1 MASQW
6 TVTRPKIIV
15 KAPVVEPEPTQPT
28 EADAEPET
36 VQPVE
41 AKPEPDKKKV
51 KR

>member
-28 EADAEPET
+28 EAEPEAA
-36 VQPVE
+36 QPVE
-41 AKPEPDKKKV
+41 AKSDKKKV